1 METPQPWTINQPR
14 FTGSERTN
22 RLMKGN
28 IDLWSVRPAELHS
41 AESQTY
47 QKAGC
52 KPADHTGCKPM
63 FRPFAPK
70 AKTETRTRIDPSCE
84 SLRGARACPGRL
96 RRCPARTA
104 Q

>member
-1 METPQPWTINQPR
+1 
-14 FTGSERTN
+14 
-22 RLMKGN
+22 MKGN

-63 FRPFAPK
+63 F
-70 AKTETRTRIDPSCE
+70 PSV
-84 SLRGARACPGRL
+84 SA
-96 RRCPARTA
+96 
-104 Q
+104 